1 MGDGDGCG
9 AGGEP
14 SVAGNVLNL
23 LAYLDD
29 GVTVEAILVDSMVQ
43 ASQSGAV
50 CSCPGSRGPEV
61 APCGGCNSACTSN
74 VGSSDVAE
82 EAKVLRASTL

>member
-1 MGDGDGCG
+1 
-9 AGGEP
+9 
-14 SVAGNVLNL
+14 LNL

-50 CSCPGSRGPEV
+50 CSSPGSRGIEILD
-61 APCGGCNSACTSN
+61 CGACNSARTSN

-82 EAKVLRASTL
+82 EAKVL